1 MKDYMI
7 SVIFVFS
14 VYAKKN
20 ITRAIDAECIILF
33 FPEKISG

>member
-1 MKDYMI
+1 MKDYLI
-7 SVIFVFS
+7 SMIFVFS
-14 VYAKKN
+14 VNDKKN

>member
-7 SVIFVFS
+7 SMIFVFS
-14 VYAKKN
+14 VHGRKN